1 MRVGTTIS
9 TAGHVALLTWGLFTF
24 SGRPFDAVQ
33 VEAMPVDVVTATEF
47 SQITSGIKTAPK
59 AETPKPLVEKVG
71 DPKPA
76 EDIDRKVSD
85 KQEIKSASAEAA
97 PPPPPEPAPKPAEAK
112 KAEKTPDPIADTLKS
127 EAKKEPP
134 KPKPAPPKK
143 PPQPKL
149 DFSKIENKLALI
161 DKREQRRNASTGATL
176 NTTASLGS
184 STGHSQLLTLSFVNA
199 LVNKL
204 EACWKPDGGSL
215 RDEVQSIFMT
225 ITFNPDG
232 TLAGPPQIDRPPSN
246 ARQQALTEGV
256 VRAVIS
262 CQPFTMLPRSQY
274 EEWKRLEFKFCPI
287 PPTEGG
293 CVS

>member
-1 MRVGTTIS
+1 MQLGTTIS
-9 TAGHVALLTWGLFTF
+9 TAGHVALLAWGLVTF
-24 SGRPFDAVQ
+24 SAKPFDSVQ
-33 VEAMPVDVVTATEF
+33 VEAMPVDIINAKEF

-71 DPKPA
+71 DAKPV
-76 EDIDRKVSD
+76 EDVTAKVSE
-85 KQEIKSASAEAA
+85 KTEIKSAAAEAA
-97 PPPPPEPAPKPAEAK
+97 PPPPPEAAPKPAEPK
-112 KAEKTPDPIADTLKS
+112 KAEKQPDQIADALKS

-134 KPKPAPPKK
+134 KPKPEPPKK

-149 DFSKIENKLALI
+149 DFSKIENKLALL
-161 DKREQRRNASTGATL
+161 DKREQRRNAATGETINMTPA
-176 NTTASLGS
+176 LGS
-184 STGHSQLLTLSFVNA
+184 ASGRSQMLTMSFVNA

-204 EACWKPDGGSL
+204 EGCWKPDGGSL
-215 RDEVQSIFMT
+215 RDEVRSIFMT

-232 TLAGPPQIDRPPSN
+232 TLAAPPQIDVPPRS
-246 ARQQALTEGV
+246 AREQALAEGV